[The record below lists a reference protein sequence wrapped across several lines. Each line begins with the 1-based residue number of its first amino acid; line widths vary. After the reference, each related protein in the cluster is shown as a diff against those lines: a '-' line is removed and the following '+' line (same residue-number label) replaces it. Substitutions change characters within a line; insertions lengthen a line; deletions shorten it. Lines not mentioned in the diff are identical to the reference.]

1 MSAEHL
7 HAHTLS
13 VPVMMPSEIYC
24 AGCVEKLRC
33 AVETLPGVEF
43 AEVDKRTA
51 TLTVSHDTGL
61 LGEDA
66 IEDEVRRLGFEVTAG
81 LAHAGWRVTGL
92 D

>member
-1 MSAEHL
+1 MSAERL

-13 VPVMMPSEIYC
+13 VPVVMPSEVYC

-33 AVETLPGVEF
+33 AVEALEGVRFVET
-43 AEVDKRTA
+43 DRRTA
-51 TLTVSHDTGL
+51 TLTVSHDVAVL
-61 LGEDA
+61 SEDA
-66 IEDEVRRLGFEVTAG
+66 IESEVRRLGFEVSAG